1 MPPRLPTALPRAAQ
15 FRPSPHLN
23 LRPLHSTPPI
33 RTSALENLF
42 DTADRPSLFITKLN
56 DKGFHLSD
64 NLVVSGGLIIL
75 GGQPLL
81 WNVDPPRDDARSGLD
96 EIWRGW
102 AKERFGVFE
111 VVVPRPGESPLLLG
125 SHLAFLMRPVL
136 MSDRNTDVRDGIEN
150 AACTQRD
157 TGLYKQSGNTARRH
171 GLGENPQRRF
181 VNLLMGVV

>member
-1 MPPRLPTALPRAAQ
+1 
-15 FRPSPHLN
+15 
-23 LRPLHSTPPI
+23 
-33 RTSALENLF
+33 
-42 DTADRPSLFITKLN
+42 
-56 DKGFHLSD
+56 
-64 NLVVSGGLIIL
+64 
-75 GGQPLL
+75 
-81 WNVDPPRDDARSGLD
+81 
-96 EIWRGW
+96 
-102 AKERFGVFE
+102 VFE